1 MAKKL
6 TLDDLK
12 VQSFVTT
19 LNADQADRLVG
30 GTQLNTVCA
39 CTDGVATDCG
49 SFCDNGVT
57 QRSNCCT
64 VYGPDCTG
72 GDTQMG
78 CPTVFTDTCDCTNV
92 CTQEF
97 SYCNCTSAEC

>member
-19 LNADQADRLVG
+19 LNADQAEQLVG
-30 GTQLNTVCA
+30 GTVIITNCA
-39 CTDGVATDCG
+39 CTDGVETECG
-49 SFCDNGVT
+49 DFCENTRT
-57 QRSNCCT
+57 QHSNCCT
-64 VYGPDCTG
+64 VIGPECT

-78 CPTVFTDTCDCTNV
+78 CPTLFTDTCC
-92 CTQEF
+92 
-97 SYCNCTSAEC
+97 